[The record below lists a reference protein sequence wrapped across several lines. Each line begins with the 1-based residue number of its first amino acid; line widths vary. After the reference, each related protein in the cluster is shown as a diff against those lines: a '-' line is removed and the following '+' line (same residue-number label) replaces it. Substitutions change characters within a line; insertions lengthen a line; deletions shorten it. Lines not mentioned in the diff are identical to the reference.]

1 MFQWAS
7 TFLHFIDLLFYLFCS
22 NVKQK
27 KMQLGRIEVITGV
40 IDINITHVIVSS
52 SL

>member
-7 TFLHFIDLLFYLFCS
+7 TFLHFIDLLLFCS